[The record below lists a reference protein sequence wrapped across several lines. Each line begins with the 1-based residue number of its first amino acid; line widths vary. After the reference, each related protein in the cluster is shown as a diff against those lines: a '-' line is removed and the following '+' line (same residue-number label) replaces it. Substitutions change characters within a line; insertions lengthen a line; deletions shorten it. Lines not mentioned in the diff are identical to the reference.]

1 MVAASLDGVPE
12 RGTVASEVEKRGSM
26 GMGKKMC
33 GVAAEVLRDATCW
46 HKRWWTQGSGMAA
59 LRWKHLRSSAAR

>member
-1 MVAASLDGVPE
+1 MVPSMVAASLDGVPE

-33 GVAAEVLRDATCW
+33 GVAAEVLRCDVLAQEMVDT
-46 HKRWWTQGSGMAA
+46 R
-59 LRWKHLRSSAAR
+59 